1 METTK
6 INAFGV
12 VLDSDR
18 LKENF
23 VTFLCTHLMTSER
36 YEEYINYC
44 KDENLEPGDDKS
56 FYLYARYDCGDYAW
70 EIMTCLVH
78 ILNEKNNLTLDINKL
93 QYYNYCVYYENLV
106 PANEEER
113 KLILTK
119 EQVQKLIADFFKPIV
134 KKNTPLWCESLDI
147 DY

>member
-23 VTFLCTHLMTSER
+23 VPFLCTHLMTSER

-56 FYLYARYDCGDYAW
+56 FYLYAGYDCGDYAY
-70 EIMTCLVH
+70 ETMTCLVH

-93 QYYNYCVYYENLV
+93 QYYDYCVYYENLV

-134 KKNTPLWCESLDI
+134 KENTPLWCESLDI

>member
-1 METTK
+1 METATLK
-6 INAFGV
+6 GFGV

-23 VTFLCTHLMTSER
+23 VPFLCTHLMTSER
-36 YEEYINYC
+36 YEDYINYC
-44 KDENLEPGDDKS
+44 KDENLKPGDDES
-56 FYLYARYDCGDYAW
+56 FYLYARYDCSDYAW

-93 QYYNYCVYYENLV
+93 QYYDYCVYYENLV

-119 EQVQKLIADFFKPIV
+119 EQVQKLIADFFKPLI
-134 KKNTPLWCESLDI
+134 KENTPLWCESIDI
-147 DY
+147 NY